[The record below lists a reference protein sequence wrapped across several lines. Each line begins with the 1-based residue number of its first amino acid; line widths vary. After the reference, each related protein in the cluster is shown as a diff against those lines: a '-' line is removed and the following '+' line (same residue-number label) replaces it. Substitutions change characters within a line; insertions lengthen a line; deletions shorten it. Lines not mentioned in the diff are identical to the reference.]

1 MCYISTAWII
11 CDYFSVCISV
21 ELQFRFG
28 VVIIWNNKFAMSD
41 FRVVELTRTNEKGG
55 KGTFGFS
62 VSGGAGT
69 KLPVVVW
76 EVTPGLPADLSKEV

>member
-1 MCYISTAWII
+1 MEVASE
-11 CDYFSVCISV
+11 V
-21 ELQFRFG
+21 
-28 VVIIWNNKFAMSD
+28 
-41 FRVVELTRTNEKGG
+41 RVVELTRTNEKGS

-76 EVTPGLPADLSKEV
+76 EVTPGLPADLSKEVWLPNYNDYLHSLHVYSLYSTSLWPTYVQ

>member
-1 MCYISTAWII
+1 
-11 CDYFSVCISV
+11 
-21 ELQFRFG
+21 
-28 VVIIWNNKFAMSD
+28 MSD
-41 FRVVELTRTNEKGG
+41 LRVVELTRTNEKGG

-76 EVTPGLPADLSKEV
+76 EVTPGLPADLSKEVGTTAIIYILLYYR

>member
-1 MCYISTAWII
+1 
-11 CDYFSVCISV
+11 
-21 ELQFRFG
+21 
-28 VVIIWNNKFAMSD
+28 MSD
-41 FRVVELTRTNEKGG
+41 FRVVELTRTNEKGD

-76 EVTPGLPADLSKEV
+76 EVSSGLPADLSKEVQSP